1 MLTPNAA
8 KAKLLNDAVNN
19 HPTEGIRHMY
29 LVGGDE
35 LRFQCKTMN
44 LDRTM
49 LQQLK
54 DKSTPEVAA
63 ELDTIFSSK
72 TIFVAPLGSTTTQVF
87 PYLKHADPLSSKGTR
102 EWAKLKD
109 KIIQLERLGMNV
121 VAVEAM
127 DLTPC

>member
-54 DKSTPEVAA
+54 DKSTLSPRDLMTAASYTAFSRAA
-63 ELDTIFSSK
+63 E
-72 TIFVAPLGSTTTQVF
+72 
-87 PYLKHADPLSSKGTR
+87 
-102 EWAKLKD
+102 
-109 KIIQLERLGMNV
+109 M
-121 VAVEAM
+121 
-127 DLTPC
+127 